1 MDPLIERII
10 SRLNSALLTE
20 AADRIHNKGLKL
32 GKIHLIILGQFSL
45 LADDELNKKLAEHGL
60 LKIKISGTKDTQESF
75 LKEITE
81 KANCELVGA
90 VGSVAILFRVGV
102 KPISA
107 KHLK

>member
-1 MDPLIERII
+1 MNNDKLSSSDKKFLRGQAHALEPLVKIGKNGLIPSVIE
-10 SRLNSALLTE
+10 
-20 AADRIHNKGLKL
+20 
-32 GKIHLIILGQFSL
+32 
-45 LADDELNKKLAEHGL
+45 ELNNKLAEHGL
-60 LKIKISGTKDTQESF
+60 LKIKISATKDVQESF

-90 VGSVAILFRVGV
+90 VGSMAILFRVGV

>member
-1 MDPLIERII
+1 MNKDKLSSSDKKFLRGQAHSLEPLVKIGKNGLAPSVMEE
-10 SRLNSALLTE
+10 LNS
-20 AADRIHNKGLKL
+20 
-32 GKIHLIILGQFSL
+32 
-45 LADDELNKKLAEHGL
+45 KLAEHGL
-60 LKIKISGTKDTQESF
+60 LKIKIAATKDLFDSY

-90 VGSVAILFRVGV
+90 VGSMAILFRVGV